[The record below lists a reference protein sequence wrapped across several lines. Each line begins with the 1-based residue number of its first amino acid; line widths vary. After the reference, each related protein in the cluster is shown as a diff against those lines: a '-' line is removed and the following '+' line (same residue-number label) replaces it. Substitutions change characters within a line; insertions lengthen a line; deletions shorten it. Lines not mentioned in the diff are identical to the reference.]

1 MEDQTVKN
9 SDKGGVQSVARIFEL
24 IEVLAAHP
32 AGASLQRL
40 AEDAHL
46 AKSTTHRLLGSLVS
60 LGYAAQDGETG
71 KYRLT
76 LKMFEISS
84 GIVNS
89 MDVMSVAKVHLE
101 RLAQRTGEAVHLVI
115 RDAQDIVY
123 IYKTESGPMR
133 MSSRVGLRSPL
144 YCTGVGKAI
153 LATLTEEEVED
164 VWRHSNPQKLTG
176 RTVTDL
182 PALCAQ
188 LNEVRACGYAIDD
201 EENELGIRC
210 VALAIPG
217 PGGKADSAFSIS
229 GLAPYMT
236 PERIRRIA
244 ALALETR
251 ADILRDLGVQGVLR
265 NMKIKEYTEFKKDEI
280 WQLYTQVGWTAYT
293 ENMTAL
299 ERGYK
304 NSLLVLAAY
313 ENEELLGI
321 VRVVGDGATIILV
334 QDILVYPQKQRQ
346 GIGTSLLKA
355 VLERYADVRQIQLV
369 TDNTPKTVA
378 FYQSLGF
385 VELEKLG
392 CCGFMRAR

>member
-1 MEDQTVKN
+1 MEVT
-9 SDKGGVQSVARIFEL
+9 
-24 IEVLAAHP
+24 AA
-32 AGASLQRL
+32 AAQAATYTSNKSL
-40 AEDAHL
+40 AEQINDYL
-46 AKSTTHRLLGSLVS
+46 ATTKTSIATLASEIP
-60 LGYAAQDGETG
+60 GYSRPTISRYLSG
-71 KYRLT
+71 KY
-76 LKMFEISS
+76 EGDIST
-84 GIVNS
+84 IEKLLA
-89 MDVMSVAKVHLE
+89 DW
-101 RLAQRTGEAVHLVI
+101 LAQRTGEAVHLVI
-115 RDAQDIVY
+115 RDARDIVY

-164 VWRHSNPQKLTG
+164 VWRHSSPQKLTG

-251 ADILRDLGVQGVLR
+251 ADILRDLGVQGV
-265 NMKIKEYTEFKKDEI
+265 
-280 WQLYTQVGWTAYT
+280 
-293 ENMTAL
+293 
-299 ERGYK
+299 
-304 NSLLVLAAY
+304 
-313 ENEELLGI
+313 
-321 VRVVGDGATIILV
+321 
-334 QDILVYPQKQRQ
+334 
-346 GIGTSLLKA
+346 
-355 VLERYADVRQIQLV
+355 
-369 TDNTPKTVA
+369 
-378 FYQSLGF
+378 
-385 VELEKLG
+385 
-392 CCGFMRAR
+392 

>member
-1 MEDQTVKN
+1 MTE
-9 SDKGGVQSVARIFEL
+9 KGGVQSVERIFQL
-24 IEVLAAHP
+24 IEQLASHP

-40 AEDAHL
+40 AQETGL
-46 AKSTTHRLLGSLVS
+46 AKSTVHRLLASLVS
-60 LGYAAQDGETG
+60 LGYAAQEPETG
-71 KYRLT
+71 RYRLT
-76 LKMFEISS
+76 LKMFELSS

-89 MDVMSVAKVHLE
+89 MEIMDVAKAHLE
-101 RLAQRTGEAVHLVI
+101 RLSQRTGEAVHLVI
-115 RDAQDIVY
+115 RDARDIVY

-251 ADILRDLGVQGVLR
+251 SDILRDLGVQGV
-265 NMKIKEYTEFKKDEI
+265 
-280 WQLYTQVGWTAYT
+280 
-293 ENMTAL
+293 
-299 ERGYK
+299 
-304 NSLLVLAAY
+304 
-313 ENEELLGI
+313 
-321 VRVVGDGATIILV
+321 
-334 QDILVYPQKQRQ
+334 
-346 GIGTSLLKA
+346 
-355 VLERYADVRQIQLV
+355 
-369 TDNTPKTVA
+369 
-378 FYQSLGF
+378 
-385 VELEKLG
+385 
-392 CCGFMRAR
+392 

>member
-1 MEDQTVKN
+1 MENQTVKN
-9 SDKGGVQSVARIFEL
+9 PDKGGVQSVARIFEL

-84 GIVNS
+84 
-89 MDVMSVAKVHLE
+89 KVHLE

-164 VWRHSNPQKLTG
+164 VWRHSSPQKLTV

-251 ADILRDLGVQGVLR
+251 ADILRDLGVQGV
-265 NMKIKEYTEFKKDEI
+265 
-280 WQLYTQVGWTAYT
+280 
-293 ENMTAL
+293 
-299 ERGYK
+299 
-304 NSLLVLAAY
+304 
-313 ENEELLGI
+313 
-321 VRVVGDGATIILV
+321 
-334 QDILVYPQKQRQ
+334 
-346 GIGTSLLKA
+346 
-355 VLERYADVRQIQLV
+355 
-369 TDNTPKTVA
+369 
-378 FYQSLGF
+378 
-385 VELEKLG
+385 
-392 CCGFMRAR
+392 